1 MVSTQKQGSVHTYI
15 EKLQKNTNFAL
26 VRFDKTTHQS
36 LESLRKILKKEL
48 SSFEVVKNTLFEKA
62 VNKLALQN
70 KKLKELKKKFFP
82 LKETS
87 ALLSLGSDWS
97 KGLSAFYQFAQKEKT
112 LGFKF
117 GILDNEGYNESNLTH
132 IAQLPGKD
140 VIMAKIIG
148 SMKSP
153 TAKLVY
159 SLKYN
164 TQKFVYILNQKSKGG
179 DSK

>member
-1 MVSTQKQGSVHTYI
+1 M
-15 EKLQKNTNFAL
+15 
-26 VRFDKTTHQS
+26 
-36 LESLRKILKKEL
+36 
-48 SSFEVVKNTLFEKA
+48 
-62 VNKLALQN
+62 
-70 KKLKELKKKFFP
+70 KKKFFP

-97 KGLSAFYQFAQKEKT
+97 KGLSAFYQFAKKEKT

-164 TQKFVYILNQKSKGG
+164 TQKFV
-179 DSK
+179 

>member
-1 MVSTQKQGSVHTYI
+1 MVSTQKQGSVNTFV
-15 EKLQKNTNFAL
+15 ERLKKNSNFVL
-26 VRFDKTTHQS
+26 VKFDKTSHQS
-36 LESLRKILKKEL
+36 LETLRKSLKKEQ

-70 KKLKELKKKFFP
+70 KLLKELKKKFFP
-82 LKETS
+82 LKATS

-112 LGFKF
+112 LSFKF
-117 GILDNEGYNESNLTH
+117 GILDNEGYDESNLTQ

-148 SMKSP
+148 SIKSP
-153 TAKLVY
+153 MTKLVY

-164 TQKFVYILNQKSKGG
+164 TQKLVYILNQKSKGG
-179 DSK
+179 ES